1 MNEKHPALIAARSS
15 WRCVHAKDREG
26 WLALMADDVVIED
39 PIGVG
44 PTNPT
49 GAGIRGKAAVGA
61 FWDANIAPSQIR
73 IEAHESFV
81 AGDESA
87 HVLTLT
93 TRFPNDAVTP
103 RFWFCSPP
111 GWHSPGG
118 LAQPVPASKCQT
130 SVPVSASSAY
140 SVCSEATNTR
150 RTPPT
155 SATVAEPLFGKVPPG
170 RSGVTKRHTSRPS
183 CTRTA

>member
-15 WRCVHAKDREG
+15 WRCVHAKDREA

-39 PIGVG
+39 PIGVA
-44 PTNPT
+44 PTNPS

-93 TRFPNDAVTP
+93 TRFPNGIAMKVHGIFTYRVDAAG
-103 RFWFCSPP
+103 R
-111 GWHSPGG
+111 
-118 LAQPVPASKCQT
+118 LASLRGHWSLEDAEIERPA
-130 SVPVSASSAY
+130 
-140 SVCSEATNTR
+140 
-150 RTPPT
+150 
-155 SATVAEPLFGKVPPG
+155 
-170 RSGVTKRHTSRPS
+170 
-183 CTRTA
+183 